1 MTSEDKLAESYNNL
15 IDELSK
21 LQKSNAS
28 HEEINEKLSQITN
41 SATDLSS
48 NTYETLKSANKIAI
62 ELKNSIDSSIEESSN
77 LIKKSGETL
86 QDSQKN
92 IQELVEKLKSA
103 VSDAS
108 TRDTTLLDSL
118 SSKVVELDSK
128 IDHVV
133 LPKLEL
139 REELNKNIEKIDKFN
154 KASRDEK
161 RNLKKQK

>member
-15 IDELSK
+15 IHELSK

-28 HEEINEKLSQITN
+28 HEEINEKLSQITT

-77 LIKKSGETL
+77 IIKKSGETF
-86 QDSQKN
+86 QDSQKD

-118 SSKVVELDSK
+118 SSKVVALDSK
-128 IDHVV
+128 INDVI

-139 REELNKNIEKIDKFN
+139 LEELNKNIEKIDKFN
-154 KASRDEK
+154 KASRAEK
-161 RNLKKQK
+161 RNLKKQN

>member
-1 MTSEDKLAESYNNL
+1 M
-15 IDELSK
+15 
-21 LQKSNAS
+21 
-28 HEEINEKLSQITN
+28 
-41 SATDLSS
+41 
-48 NTYETLKSANKIAI
+48 
-62 ELKNSIDSSIEESSN
+62 
-77 LIKKSGETL
+77 
-86 QDSQKN
+86 
-92 IQELVEKLKSA
+92 EKLKSA

-139 REELNKNIEKIDKFN
+139 LEELNKNIEKIDKFN
-154 KASRDEK
+154 KASRAEK

>member
-1 MTSEDKLAESYNNL
+1 M
-15 IDELSK
+15 
-21 LQKSNAS
+21 
-28 HEEINEKLSQITN
+28 
-41 SATDLSS
+41 SS

-128 IDHVV
+128 SIM
-133 LPKLEL
+133 
-139 REELNKNIEKIDKFN
+139 
-154 KASRDEK
+154 
-161 RNLKKQK
+161 

>member
-28 HEEINEKLSQITN
+28 HEEINEKLSIWITN

-77 LIKKSGETL
+77 LIKK
-86 QDSQKN
+86 K
-92 IQELVEKLKSA
+92 
-103 VSDAS
+103 
-108 TRDTTLLDSL
+108 
-118 SSKVVELDSK
+118 
-128 IDHVV
+128 
-133 LPKLEL
+133 P
-139 REELNKNIEKIDKFN
+139 
-154 KASRDEK
+154 EK
-161 RNLKKQK
+161 RFKIHRKTSKN